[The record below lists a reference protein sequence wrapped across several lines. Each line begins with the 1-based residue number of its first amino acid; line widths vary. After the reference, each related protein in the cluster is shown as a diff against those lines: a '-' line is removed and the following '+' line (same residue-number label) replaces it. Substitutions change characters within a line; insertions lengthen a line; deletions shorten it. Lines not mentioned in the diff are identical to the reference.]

1 MHNGQTLSVGLSFLY
16 HSFQFGSF
24 SQNYVL
30 KQEWE
35 KDKNCENFMGK
46 SWGHLQHGSIHSQ
59 HVYVRLALKN
69 KKILNVHWGYISLR
83 PYLFAQ
89 HYLLAPLHPRPL
101 VFSLEPHHLP
111 KKNELASK
119 QKFSSPR
126 LRRRIH

>member
-35 KDKNCENFMGK
+35 KDKTVKILWEKIG
-46 SWGHLQHGSIHSQ
+46 GHLQHGSIHSQ
-59 HVYVRLALKN
+59 HVYVCLALKN
-69 KKILNVHWGYISLR
+69 KKNLNVHRGYKSFR

-111 KKNELASK
+111 KNELASK

-126 LRRRIH
+126 LRKRIH